1 MGKNFNLFLIDG
13 EVTGRIKCS
22 IANWTGLAYKIPR
35 AYLDKCKDRKDL
47 KQSGVY
53 FLFGKNEEDE
63 DSVYIGQ
70 AGIRKNGE
78 GILLRIQEHLKD
90 NFYFTDAVVLTT
102 QNNSFGPTEISYL
115 ENKFTNI
122 AIKTDRYNVINGND
136 PNPGNVTEEKES
148 ELLEFVK
155 YSKTILG
162 VLGYKVFVPVL
173 EKNTTKDT
181 TLYLSR
187 KIKRSDRTISA
198 KCKRTSEGFV
208 VLSGSMIEE
217 TNSHAIPETLKDLRK
232 KCLENNEIVDGKIT
246 KNYLFNSPSYA
257 ASFVL
262 GMNTNGRVDWKNK
275 DGITLKKLEEQE
287 NKIKEQENKNR
298 GSND

>member
-217 TNSHAIPETLKDLRK
+217 TNSHAIPETLKELRK
-232 KCLENNEIVDGKIT
+232 KCLENNEIIDGKIT

-262 GMNTNGRVDWKNK
+262 GMNTNGRVDWRNK
-275 DGITLKKLEEQE
+275 DGITLKKLEETE